1 MSNNNKNN
9 SGLKPEEFAKIIQEE
24 GINAAIEAGSSRSK
38 GLGDLVEDAIKR
50 VSGGKIKTCPKCQKR
65 KEKLNNLFRK
75 KKTPPPGGGE
85 A

>member
-9 SGLKPEEFAKIIQEE
+9 SGLNPEEFAQVVKDQ
-24 GINAAIEAGSSRSK
+24 GIAKAIEMGTTKSK
-38 GLGDLVEDAIKR
+38 GVGDRIEDAIKKISR
-50 VSGGKIKTCPKCQKR
+50 GRIKTCPKCQKR